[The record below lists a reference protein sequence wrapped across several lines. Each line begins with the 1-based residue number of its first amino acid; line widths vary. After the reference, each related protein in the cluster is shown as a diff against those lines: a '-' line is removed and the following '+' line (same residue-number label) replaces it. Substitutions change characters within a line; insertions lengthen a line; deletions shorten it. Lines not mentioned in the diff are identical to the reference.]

1 MKISLMEFINPWP
14 GLTEDIKELGLTDL
28 SGNFSKLDEFD
39 KI

>member
-1 MKISLMEFINPWP
+1 MKISSIKFINPEP

-28 SGNFSKLDEFD
+28 SSHFSKLDELD